1 MPRTTC
7 LNSDSALPCTD
18 GPRLERLGQEA
29 FQIVHLCARP
39 QRNAERVVADAALPT
54 LFWGFE
60 CEGPGRNSA
69 WSVGPRF
76 CVSLVSLPECE
87 LSGHG
92 GRRYMCDVPGG
103 PHTTIFTMTEL
114 QNARSLSTDAVP
126 AVMLERV
133 PRSGDARRY
142 DPVRISP
149 HAPVSRGR
157 PAPAIVDLAPA
168 VVTSSTRSRGID
180 ISSG

>member
-60 CEGPGRNSA
+60 CEGPA
-69 WSVGPRF
+69 VIQHGP
-76 CVSLVSLPECE
+76 SGLVS
-87 LSGHG
+87 
-92 GRRYMCDVPGG
+92 
-103 PHTTIFTMTEL
+103 
-114 QNARSLSTDAVP
+114 
-126 AVMLERV
+126 
-133 PRSGDARRY
+133 
-142 DPVRISP
+142 
-149 HAPVSRGR
+149 VSRSSAC
-157 PAPAIVDLAPA
+157 PSANCPVT
-168 VVTSSTRSRGID
+168 VVVGICVMSLEAHTPPSSQ
-180 ISSG
+180 